1 MAYPVTMEPYSTYA
15 FPVMIDQ
22 RFNASRDPNRPDPM
36 PSPFINASQ
45 SHNPSGVFPP
55 PYSQHKGPLQDV
67 DRSTSDIFGNKRNQL
82 RAEFLA
88 RSNNTPDAGS
98 SEPNTSDRPDSA
110 NTNSSNP
117 ESGNDLEDEEDEL
130 TGR

>member
-22 RFNASRDPNRPDPM
+22 RFNATRDPTRPDPM
-36 PSPFINASQ
+36 PSPFT
-45 SHNPSGVFPP
+45 NPAQLNNTANVFPP
-55 PYSQHKGPLQDV
+55 PYLPQKGPLQDV

-88 RSNNTPDAGS
+88 RSNATDAGS

-130 TGR
+130 TG